1 MSASRLNTKQRVFV
15 AEYLTDFN
23 ATAAYRRAGYTAR
36 GNSAEVNASRLLR
49 NAKVAATIDE
59 AIEERLKALGVT
71 SYRVLEELSRLGFSD
86 LRDYVEW
93 GPDGVR
99 LKESADLTDEAA
111 AAVAQV
117 SQTPSQYGDSLKFK
131 LHDKK
136 GSLELLGKH
145 LKLFTDKQEHSGL
158 EGGQITFTF
167 DMAGASGAAQPS
179 EADDVA
185 GGRRRSMY
193 LP

>member
-1 MSASRLNTKQRVFV
+1 MSASRLNAKQRLFV

-49 NAKVAATIDE
+49 NAKVAAAIDE

-86 LRDYVEW
+86 IRDYVEW

-99 LKESADLTDEAA
+99 LKESAELTDAAA

-145 LKLFTDKQEHSGL
+145 LKLFTDKREHSGPDS
-158 EGGQITFTF
+158 GQIITF
-167 DMAGASGAAQPS
+167 DMARASGALDSSAKPTT
-179 EADDVA
+179 
-185 GGRRRSMY
+185 
-193 LP
+193 

>member
-1 MSASRLNTKQRVFV
+1 MRASRLTTKQRLFV

-49 NAKVAATIDE
+49 NAKVAAAIDE

-93 GPDGVR
+93 GSDGVR

-117 SQTPSQYGDSLKFK
+117 SQTASQHGDSIKVK

-145 LKLFTDKQEHSGL
+145 LKLFTDKQEHSGPD
-158 EGGQITFTF
+158 GGQVTFTF
-167 DMAGASGAAQPS
+167 DLARASGAAQPS
-179 EADDVA
+179 EAAEEV
-185 GGRRRSMY
+185 GGGGD
-193 LP
+193 PCTPA

>member
-1 MSASRLNTKQRVFV
+1 MSASKLTTKQRLFV

-49 NAKVAATIDE
+49 NAKVAAAIDE

-71 SYRVLEELSRLGFSD
+71 SYRVLEELSRLAFSD
-86 LRDYVEW
+86 VRTYVVW

-111 AAVAQV
+111 AAVAEV
-117 SQTPSQYGDSLKFK
+117 SQTPSQYGNSIKFK

-145 LKLFTDKQEHSGL
+145 LKLFTDKHEHSGP
-158 EGGQITFTF
+158 EGGPITFTF
-167 DMAGASGAAQPS
+167 DMARASGALESSAKPPT
-179 EADDVA
+179 
-185 GGRRRSMY
+185 R
-193 LP
+193 